1 LSFLEADIIWLIL
14 SYPQRLFFTFFFCFC
29 GFCAAFQLINLNGDK
44 LMRVVHLFAAAAA
57 AAAEFQSKNRVLF
70 ASIDIKKTVD
80 NFA

>member
-14 SYPQRLFFTFFFCFC
+14 SYPQRLFFTFFFCFF

-57 AAAEFQSKNRVLF
+57 AEFQSKNVVLF

>member
-1 LSFLEADIIWLIL
+1 VAFVL
-14 SYPQRLFFTFFFCFC
+14 P
-29 GFCAAFQLINLNGDK
+29 AFQLINLNGDK